1 MFLDEENEHGS
12 FEVRLSNSKH
22 SIVKFLVKT
31 IYVFTID
38 SWAWVRLD
46 SLLVY
51 VADPAAGARFGFSCR
66 GLGYGRGAG
75 CVPGGGLRWSQG
87 GA

>member
-1 MFLDEENEHGS
+1 MVFLDEENEHGS
-12 FEVRLSNSKH
+12 FEVRLALGNSKH
-22 SIVKFLVKT
+22 SIFKFLVKT

-38 SWAWVRLD
+38 SWAWVRLN

-75 CVPGGGLRWSQG
+75 CVPGGVLC
-87 GA
+87 